1 MHPLRGDQEGSAWAG
16 DLGGGAL
23 GGPTVVSTPDASDA
37 QIGVINNGV
46 SLNLTSVS
54 SASMRSQ
61 EDQEVEGNRTI
72 ASPIGR
78 VLMDCAL
85 TFADMPIVLSGN
97 VMLNTENTK
106 LITAN
111 NNSGQDCM
119 EIQQDMVQVQ
129 QCDLKEQC
137 IRYNANFVDPLAGSV
152 LESLQDC
159 SLNQE
164 TNTIPSVSE
173 SHGLPSEGVGVVEID
188 LGHGG

>member
-16 DLGGGAL
+16 DLGGGAF
-23 GGPTVVSTPDASDA
+23 GGPTMVSIPDASDA
-37 QIGVINNGV
+37 QIVVINNGV

-54 SASMRSQ
+54 SASMQSQ
-61 EDQEVEGNRTI
+61 EDQEVVGNRTI
-72 ASPIGR
+72 ASPMGR

-85 TFADMPIVLSGN
+85 TFADMPTVMSGN

-111 NNSGQDCM
+111 N
-119 EIQQDMVQVQ
+119 
-129 QCDLKEQC
+129 
-137 IRYNANFVDPLAGSV
+137 V

-164 TNTIPSVSE
+164 TNTIPFVSE